1 MGTKLNTGVLGSISK
16 KEPNTNVIDTQYLV
30 DDKKG
35 IEPNSKVLTWGPTTP
50 SSKYSG
56 SSLKELGEHSF
67 NLYLNR
73 MQDGRVTEHT
83 RNDLISYSHKQA
95 VDLYDYDGDPQE
107 WHDEWVFPSKKR
119 FDNVSDTFK
128 VLDSLQPN
136 SGHYAEW
143 LKEHQETDEE
153 GNSTFR
159 EWTSNF
165 LDSGDPRSPTFMGPS
180 RLNDTEAKQK
190 EAYAHFN
197 NLITGAVNYEGG
209 EDDKKRML
217 PFASVDTDSGP
228 RVISS
233 GTTRLMKNWDSL
245 ESAIKDGLERGVIS
259 KADVP
264 QLYGSLKFLKGT
276 QSTFTDAAQHVA
288 RNIELA
294 SAYANITQHVSDTQE
309 DVIQQQREMGVKVT
323 SPELLGGD
331 DLPEELQPLNKSLN
345 AWVTLLTLDDQI
357 RDKHYAS
364 TKKGGVIAP
373 DFSGMR
379 WFSPIIKTRYY
390 NASTLRANWD
400 YGLKDI
406 LSMTPFGSGEETAL
420 GGLPFSP
427 RRYTAEKLVS
437 RLSSEDAEFIGDP
450 EAIADGLRSVKGFEN
465 ASTHEIL
472 DTLAGFVGA
481 ALNSQKGLTH
491 YTDDDKRHLN
501 IRQFSEHV
509 IVATPQL
516 MDNPKHFESALGK
529 RSDLT
534 KQQKKF
540 LRANRQK
547 YAKNTARARLNTL
560 RLPTVTASPLMP
572 SSWLGA
578 NGGMLAKWENYV
590 EENRKKSTPIDNL
603 SDLLDDFVSDDETF
617 NKAQDLWGTAGYSL
631 GVQAGGN
638 LITGLGSM
646 GWGKVSDITGWEWAN
661 SLSKDFYAVDKQIED
676 YANEQRNIAELFGE
690 RTDFRALLGL
700 SGPVAVD
707 IGLTMILGGTTAPI
721 AGGKLLNQ
729 LSTKG
734 FTVSKSGIDKGLRS
748 ALVHH
753 APNSSKLKL
762 AEDLLDAKAVLPT
775 NKITTHGLW
784 AQAHRSKHIQKFLAD
799 ELDIISKSSRAK
811 WTKRG
816 LQAFSVGT
824 PAAMRSGTMTYYNLM
839 ETMPD
844 TMTFEEKRSIAT
856 AGAAWAGL
864 FTGAITSSFSFW
876 GYGGTE
882 AAAGRV
888 ARNFS
893 ELGRRHTLEAWG
905 KIGKIATGGFLSR
918 QTAEVAARVSD
929 EGLRRLTISGL
940 TNLAFDKV
948 PKFALRYMLPEAIE
962 EGLDEFVNS
971 YIHSHHL
978 PDYLTINDRIA
989 QALFAAKLGF
999 WMGGGAPATM
1009 SAGRWVKRKLGKS
1022 QDEEA
1027 YLTEQAY
1034 GEGVETVMDEAR
1046 MLNAA
1051 KQQALEK
1058 GAPLTAEQLAQD
1070 ERELLA
1076 GYAKNRVVPARE
1088 YTMSTTEDVDLSKK
1102 EEGEVV
1108 RVSSDDIT
1116 GVHEVFDAKGN
1127 KIYAVEYL
1135 PEDSSGETLKAF
1147 TNDPHVLQ
1155 VGVRV
1160 KKVSSIDEGVLEAV
1174 DTEPLLKDVSD
1185 EAELLASQEGI
1196 SLAVDSF
1203 QNSNKVSLNANGVT
1217 VLTEPSEEALNELGL
1232 PEDLYSRSR
1241 ESEVTA
1247 EMTEGGAVVL
1257 IVNSSLVSEITGSMP
1272 KKRRSDYVKRLLVE
1286 GMISSFDLASV
1297 RDKWHNTEEETRGD
1311 LADFVLANKLA
1322 IWEEM
1327 HQNERD
1333 RAAATLLGVEYKEG
1347 LSDEVA
1353 DKAALVSIHISSLT
1367 QFEIFGETTETQR
1380 AAWEGKGKGGA
1391 LSRAV
1396 QEKLFDILDYL
1407 RRAVRVATDAFRPLI
1422 REQINAIRD
1431 RVTQFTYDQIASAS
1445 PAEMDAAVAEVVAE
1459 EATQGIKGEAGEMGP
1474 AGVVSSVLNETNVV
1488 PIVAGKS
1495 VNNISAALKK
1505 AYKNPEV
1512 LESPVKGTNDF
1523 FFSEKKVFIGRK
1535 GNVLFYRSATLRN
1548 RIHAVEIVNLK
1559 GEATSLKMTYTIS
1572 NMNPDLVITQGTTV
1586 ALVEGDTSDVSS
1598 NSDVV
1603 IVSTVNPTLV
1613 DLYEG
1618 ASDSDLSFL
1627 KRALHQN
1634 PLFGLGVVESNI
1646 ETGDNVSFVVKDGKI
1661 YAVPTKAKVDSE
1673 LTPEEYES
1681 IRSAK
1686 PEGIQISKLSPAL
1699 RKRIGEVLGVPIE
1712 ESVETEETTEET
1724 QAVDNLD
1731 IQKSSVNTT
1740 EEVTEPAN
1748 PTKSDPEEGDDAP
1761 ADKSRNPRT
1770 RKQKRIA
1777 NAIIKSLKRK
1787 FRREGTR
1794 VYEDNSDET
1803 PSAAWWNR
1811 RALAIGWSRWKIE
1824 ALVAQYHPANAKAI
1838 VYLIIEEELAHQYSW
1853 EMVTQRHKDQAIE
1866 HLTTKGGKG
1875 TTPLITMAIEYGD
1888 NIEGAT
1894 SAEHAISLL
1903 RMGMPAHNDFP
1914 EGAKDTPANRI
1925 RKETVE
1931 DFLFEELVRKF
1942 STLKTRGA
1950 STEIEYAWLKDPNN
1964 QGALKVYRRYLG
1976 NYLFRMNKA
1985 KRELAR
1991 NSKMGP
1997 YFRMAVAEVAQEAKA
2012 AREGFRRKP
2021 NPFLIDDPDTDLGF
2035 YFKQTSLIGS
2045 RIPTTSEAEEREEW
2059 LSEIDPAEIKSNVVA
2074 GRTVGTRSP
2083 TAKGM
2088 EGQGANPDNQVS
2100 LDKLRSKPEAYK
2112 KNALIVLDF
2121 PIVSREFVGD
2131 PLLDR
2136 VRKAKAPVVKAEA
2149 KVESIKEAISLDKK
2163 ILKQQT
2169 ESFKLKER
2177 ADELKPERK
2186 AKAKEARE
2194 TLSAMEKRVASAEKG
2209 LKKTETAA
2217 KRVAVGVK
2225 ETIKKENKK
2234 IDAKIKAASAKG
2246 NTKLVEDL
2254 KEQKKGVAELVSS
2267 DSKSGVLL
2275 KEYNDKL
2282 NAGKEVVKEF
2292 KTDATAARKSF
2303 TAAVKEAD
2311 NPTVRKSDVKL
2322 SSTKMY
2328 SILDELEQ
2336 VVEKGA
2342 PVRVGGKALIAKHK
2356 ALTKKESSLAK
2367 AQEALTNKNKV
2378 YGDTLKKLSKSEKTF
2393 PLETADKVYGALVD
2407 ATRENLN
2414 LLINMFPQDLRSF
2427 ASLWYDGANTIA
2439 NTFAKTYNITVEQA
2453 AGVLGVNSPQKD
2465 WYMNVA
2471 LAERIMHIWTARQDS
2486 KFDGSMAANF
2496 MVRAGEPELKFRKD
2510 GEPYWEGGAIPTL
2523 DEDGN
2528 HVTDENGV
2536 LEFDNWGSDSV
2547 KKKIAIAK
2555 ILLNKGLRGKRLKDI
2570 QGLEFELN
2578 GKKYTFSKEGM
2589 QARFVRMFS
2598 EAAAD
2603 ENLRDIKTFNVIRP
2617 DGAILQRPSLSQ
2629 KGKPR
2634 SIAWGSYVMVEKSI
2648 SILNASGDTMMDTV
2662 SEQLGLMHK
2671 VRSFFNN
2678 IVDPSNRDGHTTMD
2692 THAVAALLW
2701 KALSGHSTEVT
2712 QNFGGKGTA
2721 SDSELGIKGLY
2732 PAFAE
2737 AYKTLDVVNEDTGES
2752 YIPREIQSITWESV
2766 RQFFP
2771 STWKGNS
2778 DNVEALINVW
2788 RRYGN
2793 REISFREAQE
2803 EIVLYVQKSQRKDV
2817 PEEELLD
2824 IDGMVASANSVR
2836 GVGVGR
2842 PDWGQAAPVTEP
2854 LSEVTMQGSS
2864 ITWKILDAKYNEL
2877 AEDPEGNEEAL
2888 YNLVKEASRKA
2899 EKSIPRITGDERTEL
2914 GKEAEGTDYVE
2925 IIKNPTLREIESFP
2939 KVKEGIRGE
2948 RGYGMIVTPANK
2960 YLFPRTHTNH
2970 HSVSWDLGVREY
2982 IGVFI
2987 YKDSKTGEKVVYV
3000 SDSTTA
3006 PFRNSALTAKTLTEH
3021 FGGDIKIEY
3030 WNDMSESAVFPQK
3043 KMIIKGDAYPEP
3055 FLWEEVN
3062 PSTSPVTYSQDGSE
3076 TVLPL
3081 SSRFKLG
3088 QAPSWR
3094 QGSKIDAEVTEKE
3107 EAEWQ
3112 KVVRDSKDMPS
3123 ITREELTKKGLTGE
3137 EAGDTQRG
3145 ITVGTYEKIFKGLI
3159 QNKIHD
3165 SEKADTN
3172 ILDWGSGLGHGTKF
3186 IKEQVDE
3193 SLRSWEGGKKT
3204 PTVRVNSVE
3213 PYYTKGVMEP
3223 TVKEEQIKGESQDF
3237 IISNVVLNVVPEE
3250 TRVALLNSM
3259 YAALKEG
3266 GSAVVTARSE
3276 YDVFEKTKDYE
3287 VVGPAEIVTQIGTF
3301 QKGFTQATL
3310 KELAENALPEAVV
3323 SGKPSGLGLS
3333 PVTVVIT
3340 KPVPSGIEI
3349 EADTTPSRPVK
3360 VEDVIDNVKY
3370 QPSVITPK
3378 LGFETEYMELASDPE
3393 ENEDQLKLMVETA
3406 ANNAGYNYG
3415 PVYHGTPAKD
3425 LESFDYKFIGT
3436 QGYQLGPGFY
3446 FTDDE
3451 SEADLYTVSRDTPRT
3466 EGEVLPVF
3474 LKVNN
3479 LRAHDSAPLTKDEL
3493 LPVVKR
3499 IADLELQDML
3509 KDAPDAKIGDT
3520 IIADYAWD
3528 GAGIDEAAEVWSQ
3541 SETISQQL
3549 GEMMGI
3555 GLATKHFLRSFSEI
3569 TGIDGLYQTGTR
3581 MGSHRGSKTIVF
3593 TPEQIKSADPV
3604 TRDSEG
3610 NVIPIEERFDGSSNI
3625 IQRSPIDVQVDLKF
3639 QELAKDP
3646 KANEAEL
3653 QKMVDTAADA
3663 GYTRRYFHGTSQESG
3678 RNIREKGVD
3687 QMKSGKGYFGRGF
3700 YAAHN
3705 KKLAQSNYADFAE
3718 DFEDGLPV
3726 GGGDIIAF
3734 AIPDSAK
3741 ILDLREAEDSDTFSK
3756 AKYRGVPLS
3765 NLISEDN
3772 FHEIMKEA
3780 GFDGLIDRSFD
3791 GIVIY
3796 NESIIKLV
3804 EPVTKD
3810 ENGNVIPLSE
3820 RFDVTSDSI
3829 QRSKIDVQV
3838 DSKMLAGK
3846 PTKSALYVSIES
3858 IENGSSILSK
3868 KGTDNQ
3874 TAARQKQMRQFE
3886 AAKERLALHL
3896 EEEKEETEANQRPH
3910 KEFGYDFVAIE
3921 KNQVRFLAMT
3931 NLTKP
3936 HPHVY
3941 ESKRVPHD
3949 PSKPVTDGRIGEQI
3963 YHRVD
3968 SILGQKHHLYDY
3980 HKAITNMEEALGV
3993 LSFEDQGQPWP
4004 SGSRP
4009 AWKQQI
4015 ITKLGSNGW
4024 TTLKKEQKA
4033 IEEKFFPPY
4042 QPSVIGSEPELNE
4055 KIYEFIDE
4063 TETWESLA
4071 DALLADIP
4079 IVGTEDETAFI
4090 KWIQRLVYARGRE
4103 VVHPK
4108 WKQANWPMRAFLGIQ
4123 ERNVREYVNKS
4134 QFFKKALYTQVQAY
4148 QSTTTELIDEY
4159 YVKKG
4164 KPIPYKTIVDAT
4176 GAVNTKMSPETFDQL
4191 EEEWAAETLDIV
4203 DDTTLDKEQ
4212 KEEEFREA
4220 WVRHRDRRAE
4230 ANSQARAEAK
4240 KRRQTAL
4247 NELRKDAPELH
4258 RHALDLRSLADRVSI
4273 TIKDLLGSTNPD
4285 IALKFDRNLELYL
4298 TQQYRIFQD
4307 PDWTESFLNDEKHV
4321 ENKKIALEYFGQL
4334 HIDNRKKHYV
4344 ETGMS
4349 PAEAEQTARS
4359 EIEDQPELRE
4369 DALRVFLESYDK
4381 DFGVDSLRQ
4390 KGNLPEGMRKA
4401 LGEVEEDANFD
4412 IMYNTLYNL
4421 TNIAATAAMKDHVV
4435 RIGMKAGWLITKD
4448 QLAAAKAEHRAK
4460 PEEERG
4466 EFMYEGWKVV
4476 REGPS
4481 SVEETTED
4489 KTKPTEEE
4497 KAAAELAG
4505 EADAAL
4511 VEEEDVVG
4519 PDEITFKADGTPV
4532 MPKEKPKPS
4541 RDPFVDY
4548 REKTEDGVITSRG
4561 PLIAHPDV
4569 AEAIA
4574 PALYPPKKAELTPL
4588 QKIFYNIDRVL
4599 GRATGW
4605 AMVNKTVGSVSY
4617 FEREAAGN
4625 AIFLALNGIPI
4636 GGLVP
4641 NILGELKRTLF
4652 PAGRKKGAGVW
4663 ENVKRVKTVRSAN
4676 REEQGHYAYLRSLG
4690 VLDEGISYA
4699 MMTELLSGRVTT
4711 EELQQSAVN
4720 LKEDPDKLR
4729 LEPDAIPKGHIKSY
4743 DAMVAKAAELYKKVH
4758 DSKAGT
4764 VLSGASGTLSFAM
4777 AKAKAIN
4784 LAMDNATKYI
4794 AFEYEKAYILD
4805 ARENSIQMGRDDEY
4819 SRLTDAEVDTYVAK
4833 IILKTLQ
4840 SRSQSAPLVQ
4850 TFAAAPGL
4858 RVVKAAFAM
4867 FMGESMRV
4875 PQGSIRQALREK
4887 NSSNPIIRKRGR
4899 ERHQGW
4905 IKANLIGYMLL
4916 PQLAQHLWAGVDA
4929 EEDRER
4935 RLSAPHW
4942 SRRQNYLLVPD
4953 GEGGTMQMSLSYI
4966 HPLSPVLDTVL
4977 RSFQAVI
4984 TGHPVEATTEL
4995 FLGYFYNSFLQDQ
5008 IAFGAVSDA
5017 LNNEDRNT
5025 GREIVNDLG
5034 TLPEHIKG
5042 RLNYVLQ
5049 KAFAPPALQSAWR
5062 AVKAG
5067 GGNYERGGQQI
5078 FGHDFYSPA
5087 GEILRHVTPLKFY
5100 PFNPE
5105 QAARSRFREIMGKFD
5120 QSLDDKFSILQK
5132 KSYNDSDIRG
5142 IVRGEMEEMLRGVEE
5157 LHGAYNIAMR
5167 HLDESQ
5173 LQDIMTSVRIP
5184 NVWKDMVIYGEFDT
5198 VAMKE
5203 GSFQKVID
5211 RLYEKG
5217 TAEFD
5222 DKAEKADQI
5231 YDEEAEDLT
5240 NGEGTLYL
5248 D

>member
-165 LDSGDPRSPTFMGPS
+165 LDSGDPRSPSFRGPS

-197 NLITGAVNYEGG
+197 NLITSAVNYEGG

-245 ESAIKDGLERGVIS
+245 ESAIKNGLESGAIS

-276 QSTFTDAAQHVA
+276 QNTFTDASQHVA

-294 SAYANITQHVSDTQE
+294 TAYANITQHVSDAQE

-323 SPELLGGD
+323 SPELLGAD

-364 TKKGGVIAP
+364 IKKGGVIGP

-516 MDNPKHFESALGK
+516 MDNPKHFESALNK
-529 RSDLT
+529 RNDLT
-534 KQQKKF
+534 KQQKNF

-578 NGGMLAKWENYV
+578 NGGMLAKWEKHV
-590 EENRKKSTPIDNL
+590 EENRKKSTPINNL

-631 GVQAGGN
+631 VQASGN
-638 LITGLGSM
+638 LVAGLGSA
-646 GWGKVSDITGWEWAN
+646 GWGKMSDITGWEWAN
-661 SLSKDFYAVDKQIED
+661 SLSKDFYEVNKQIED
-676 YANEQRNIAELFGE
+676 YSNEQRNIAELFGE
-690 RTDFRALLGL
+690 RTDVRALLGL
-700 SGPVAVD
+700 SGPVATD

-734 FTVSKSGIDKGLRS
+734 FTVSKSGMDKGLRS
-748 ALVHH
+748 ALVYQS
-753 APNSSKLKL
+753 PKSSKLKL
-762 AEDLLDAKAVLPT
+762 ADDLLEAKAVIPSKHLT
-775 NKITTHGLW
+775 AHTVW
-784 AQAHRSKHIQKFLAD
+784 AQAHRNKNIQKFLAD
-799 ELDIISKSSRAK
+799 ELDLISKSSRAK

-882 AAAGRV
+882 AAAGRM

-1034 GEGVETVMDEAR
+1034 GEAKETVMDEAR

-1051 KQQALEK
+1051 KQQALIK

-1070 ERELLA
+1070 ERELMA
-1076 GYAKNRVVPARE
+1076 GYAKNRVAPARE

-1102 EEGEVV
+1102 EEDEVV

-1160 KKVSSIDEGVLEAV
+1160 QKASSLNEDILQSV
-1174 DTEPLLKDVSD
+1174 DIEPLLKDVSD
-1185 EAELLASQEGI
+1185 EAELLASQEGV

-1217 VLTEPSEEALNELGL
+1217 VLTDPSEEELNGLGL
-1232 PEDLYSRSR
+1232 PENLYGRSR

-1247 EMTEGGAVVL
+1247 EMTQGGEVVL

-1297 RDKWHNTEEETRGD
+1297 RDKWNNTDEKTRGD

-1327 HQNERD
+1327 PQNERD
-1333 RAAATLLGVEYKEG
+1333 RAAASLLGVEYKEG

-1445 PAEMDAAVAEVVAE
+1445 PAEMDAAVAEVLAE
-1459 EATQGIKGEAGEMGP
+1459 EATQGIEGEAGEIGP

-1512 LESPVKGTNDF
+1512 LESPVEGTNDF
-1523 FFSEKKVFIGRK
+1523 FFSENKIFIGRK

-1559 GEATSLKMTYTIS
+1559 GDATSLKMTYTIS
-1572 NMNPDLVITQGTTV
+1572 NMNPDLVSTQGTTV

-1598 NSDVV
+1598 NSNVV
-1603 IVSTVNPTLV
+1603 IVSNVNPTIV

-1618 ASDSDLSFL
+1618 ATDSDLNFL

-1634 PLFGLGVVESNI
+1634 PLFALGVVESNI
-1646 ETGDNVSFVVKDGKI
+1646 ETGDNVSFVVKEGKI

-1673 LTPEEYES
+1673 FTPEEYES

-1686 PEGIQISKLSPAL
+1686 PEGIEISKLSPAL
-1699 RKRIGEVLGVPIE
+1699 QKRIGEVLGVPIE

-1794 VYEDNSDET
+1794 VYEDNSNET

-1811 RALAIGWSRWKIE
+1811 RALAIGWNRKKIE

-1853 EMVTQRHKDQAIE
+1853 EMVTQRHKDLAID

-1888 NIEGAT
+1888 NIAGAT

-1903 RMGMPAHNDFP
+1903 RIGMPAHNNFP

-1925 RKETVE
+1925 RKKTVE

-1950 STEIEYAWLKDPNN
+1950 STEIEYEWLKDPNN

-1997 YFRMAVAEVAQEAKA
+1997 YFRMAVAEVAKEAKA

-2088 EGQGANPDNQVS
+2088 KGQGVNPDNQVS
-2100 LDKLRSKPEAYK
+2100 LDMLRSKPEAYK
-2112 KNALIVLDF
+2112 KNSLIVLDF
-2121 PIVSREFVGD
+2121 PIVSREFEGD

-2217 KRVAVGVK
+2217 KRVAVSVK

-2292 KTDATAARKSF
+2292 KTEATTARKSF

-2336 VVEKGA
+2336 AVEEGT

-2393 PLETADKVYGALVD
+2393 PLETADRVYGALVD

-2471 LAERIMHIWTARQDS
+2471 LAERIMHIWTARQGS
-2486 KFDGSMAANF
+2486 RFDGSMAANF
-2496 MVRAGEPELKFRKD
+2496 MSRAGEPELKFRKD

-2555 ILLNKGLRGKRLKDI
+2555 IILNKGLRGKRLKDI
-2570 QGLEFELN
+2570 QGLEFELD

-2603 ENLRDIKTFNVIRP
+2603 ENLRDVKTFNVIRP
-2617 DGAILQRPSLSQ
+2617 DGAILQRSSLSQ

-2634 SIAWGSYVMVEKSI
+2634 SIAWGSYVTIEKSI
-2648 SILNASGDTMMDTV
+2648 NILNASGGTMMDTI
-2662 SEQLGLMHK
+2662 SDQLGLMHK

-2701 KALSGHSTEVT
+2701 KALSGNSTEVT

-2752 YIPREIQSITWESV
+2752 YIPREIQSITWESI

-2771 STWKGNS
+2771 STWKGNP

-2803 EIVLYVQKSQRKDV
+2803 EVVLYVQKSQRKDV

-2854 LSEVTMQGSS
+2854 PSEVTMQGSS
-2864 ITWKILDAKYNEL
+2864 ISWKIIDAKYNEL
-2877 AEDPEGNEEAL
+2877 AENPEGNEEAL

-2899 EKSIPRITGDERTEL
+2899 EKSIPRITGDERTEI

-2960 YLFPRTHTNH
+2960 YLFPRTHTSH
-2970 HSVSWDLGVREY
+2970 HSVSWDLGLREY

-3006 PFRNSALTAKTLTEH
+3006 PFRNSALSAAALREH
-3021 FGGDIKIEY
+3021 FGEDIKIEY
-3030 WNDMSESAVFPQK
+3030 WNDMSETAPLPK
-3043 KMIIKGDAYPEP
+3043 KNMVGEGYPEP
-3055 FLWEEVN
+3055 FIWEEVN

-3088 QAPSWR
+3088 QAPTWR

-3107 EAEWQ
+3107 EAGWQ

-3123 ITREELTKKGLTGE
+3123 ITREELSNRGLTGE

-3145 ITVGTYEKIFKGLI
+3145 ITLGTYEKIFKGLI
-3159 QNKIHD
+3159 QNKIND

-3172 ILDWGSGLGHGTKF
+3172 ILDWGSGLGHGTKL
-3186 IKEQVDE
+3186 IKEQVDK
-3193 SLRSWEGGKKT
+3193 SLRFWEGGEKT

-3213 PYYTKGVMEP
+3213 PYYTKGEMEP
-3223 TVKEEQIKGESQDF
+3223 TIKKEEDIKGESQDF

-3266 GSAVVTARSE
+3266 GSAIVTARSE
-3276 YDVFEKTKDYE
+3276 YDVFGKTKDYE

-3310 KELAENALPEAVV
+3310 KELAENTLPEAVV
-3323 SGKPSGLGLS
+3323 AGKPSGLELS

-3378 LGFETEYMELASDPE
+3378 LGFETEFMELASDPE
-3393 ENEDQLKLMVETA
+3393 ENEDQLNFMVDTA
-3406 ANNAGYNYG
+3406 AANAGFPTVDLFHATTHEFSIFDKSRGNLEGDWGLGYYLTSSESDAKRNYLSEGPDLTSRIEQEAEAYEQNILEEFTRVDLNIAGMEALEDHAKEKLSPSEVQKIFKVPEDFSEVEGGLDRWERKRPYEVAYAIAKKKIQG
-3415 PVYHGTPAKD
+3415 PVQRVIKAYVKLDNPAVIGVPPHEVQKEWPQPPQEQRLDPVPFYDEEAIADELNSLRQQLADQKGIKPDDVDQVELREFAEQWADNNEFYNEETPSIISALETVGPEFGVSAETLADVKD
-3425 LESFDYKFIGT
+3425 IIFDGPTLAELEDVLRKAFIHAETEEGALAAGEAVRRVFEEMGYDGIIDHRVDQKFGT
-3436 QGYQLGPGFY
+3436 Q
-3446 FTDDE
+3446 
-3451 SEADLYTVSRDTPRT
+3451 
-3466 EGEVLPVF
+3466 
-3474 LKVNN
+3474 
-3479 LRAHDSAPLTKDEL
+3479 TKRGK
-3493 LPVVKR
+3493 P
-3499 IADLELQDML
+3499 M
-3509 KDAPDAKIGDT
+3509 
-3520 IIADYAWD
+3520 
-3528 GAGIDEAAEVWSQ
+3528 AGISPDTFHVIAFNNKTIKS
-3541 SETISQQL
+3541 SEPIT
-3549 GEMMGI
+3549 
-3555 GLATKHFLRSFSEI
+3555 RNDI
-3569 TGIDGLYQTGTR
+3569 TGEI
-3581 MGSHRGSKTIVF
+3581 
-3593 TPEQIKSADPV
+3593 
-3604 TRDSEG
+3604 
-3610 NVIPIEERFDGSSNI
+3610 IPIEERFDGSSNI
-3625 IQRSPIDVQVDLKF
+3625 
-3639 QELAKDP
+3639 
-3646 KANEAEL
+3646 
-3653 QKMVDTAADA
+3653 
-3663 GYTRRYFHGTSQESG
+3663 
-3678 RNIREKGVD
+3678 
-3687 QMKSGKGYFGRGF
+3687 
-3700 YAAHN
+3700 
-3705 KKLAQSNYADFAE
+3705 
-3718 DFEDGLPV
+3718 
-3726 GGGDIIAF
+3726 
-3734 AIPDSAK
+3734 
-3741 ILDLREAEDSDTFSK
+3741 
-3756 AKYRGVPLS
+3756 
-3765 NLISEDN
+3765 
-3772 FHEIMKEA
+3772 
-3780 GFDGLIDRSFD
+3780 
-3791 GIVIY
+3791 
-3796 NESIIKLV
+3796 
-3804 EPVTKD
+3804 
-3810 ENGNVIPLSE
+3810 
-3820 RFDVTSDSI
+3820 I

-3968 SILGQKHHLYDY
+3968 SILGQRHHLYDY

-4220 WVRHRDRRAE
+4220 WVRHRDRRSK

-4569 AEAIA
+4569 AEALA

-4599 GRATGW
+4599 GKATGL

-4676 REEQGHYAYLRSLG
+4676 REDQGHYAYLRSLG

-4699 MMTELLSGRVTT
+4699 MMSELLSGRVTT
-4711 EELQQSAVN
+4711 EELQRSAMN

-4764 VLSGASGTLSFAM
+4764 VLSGTAGTLSFAM

-4805 ARENSIQMGRDDEY
+4805 ARENSIQVGRDDEY
-4819 SRLTDAEVDTYVAK
+4819 SRLTDEEVDTYVAK

-4850 TFAAAPGL
+4850 TFASAPGL
-4858 RVVKAAFAM
+4858 RVIKASFAM
-4867 FMGESMRV
+4867 FMGEAMRV

-4953 GEGGTMQMSLSYI
+4953 GDGGTMQMSLSYI
-4966 HPLSPVLDTVL
+4966 HPLSPVLDTML

-4984 TGHPVEATTEL
+4984 TGNPGEATAEL
-4995 FLGYFYNSFLQDQ
+4995 MLGYFYNSFLQDQ

-5025 GREIVNDLG
+5025 GKEIVNDLA
-5034 TLPEHIKG
+5034 TVPEHVVG

-5078 FGHDFYSPA
+5078 FGQDFYSPT

-5105 QAARSRFREIMGKFD
+5105 QAARSRFREIMGKLE
-5120 QSLDDKFSILQK
+5120 QSLDDKYSILQK
-5132 KSYNDSDIRG
+5132 KSYNDSDIRR

-5167 HLDESQ
+5167 NLDESQ
-5173 LQDIMTSVRIP
+5173 LQDIMTNVRIP

-5217 TAEFD
+5217 TPESES
-5222 DKAEKADQI
+5222 KAEKADQI

-5240 NGEGTLYL
+5240 NGEGTIYL